1 MSDPLHFHGCDSSF
15 LVAQLGPQADAIT
28 PNFQIF
34 YWLQMRFR
42 LYRLKSYRELK
53 NFTFLKNTVCL

>member
-1 MSDPLHFHGCDSSF
+1 MFDPLHFNGCDSSV
-15 LVAQLGPQADAIT
+15 LVAQLGPQADAVT

-34 YWLQMRFR
+34 YCLQIRFR
-42 LYRLKSYRELK
+42 LYRLKSYKGLK